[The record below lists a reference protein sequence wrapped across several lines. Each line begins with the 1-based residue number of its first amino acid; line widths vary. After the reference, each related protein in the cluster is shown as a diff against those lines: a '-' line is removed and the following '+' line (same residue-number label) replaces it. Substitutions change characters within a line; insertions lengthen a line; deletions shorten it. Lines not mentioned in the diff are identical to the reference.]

1 MAGLSKVGLLRLS
14 DTPGGATGGGG
25 KARIM
30 DSAALQSSVQQL
42 LSSRIT
48 ARSRWIRCSNSS
60 ALARWRPAR
69 LPISPDTVVLAS
81 TTVSG
86 LIGNRAGRHLA
97 SADELEHLIQRDL
110 AVIREL
116 NSCCTED
123 CNAAESMIRA
133 FPPPPV
139 APPGVSLK
147 RSRPTLDNPATN
159 RLQWTYAV
167 STAWEQLISRVVN
180 IVPSQPKVCP

>member
-1 MAGLSKVGLLRLS
+1 MAGPSTIRSPTAAMSIPILRQCRLQLGSELSRPGLS
-14 DTPGGATGGGG
+14 A
-25 KARIM
+25 KAGF
-30 DSAALQSSVQQL
+30 SLVEVQVLAAVL
-42 LSSRIT
+42 LV
-48 ARSRWIRCSNSS
+48 
-60 ALARWRPAR
+60 
-69 LPISPDTVVLAS
+69 TVVLAS

-159 RLQWTYAV
+159 RLQLTYAV